1 MWYSA
6 RSRARGVGGVG
17 VGVGGVRTGD
27 TTLRIMMSRQ
37 IVTRRRFAAGGKWKC
52 VARKGVGGQQCA

>member
-6 RSRARGVGGVG
+6 RSLSSGVAGVG
-17 VGVGGVRTGD
+17 VPVGGVRTGE

-37 IVTRRRFAAGGKWKC
+37 IVTRRKFAACGKWKC